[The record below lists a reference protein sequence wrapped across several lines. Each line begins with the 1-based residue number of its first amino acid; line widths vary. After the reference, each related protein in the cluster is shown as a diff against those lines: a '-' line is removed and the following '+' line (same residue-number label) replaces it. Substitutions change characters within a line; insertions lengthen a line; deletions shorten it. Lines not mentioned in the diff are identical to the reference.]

1 MNNFYVTFTG
11 ERVTP
16 EDLGDLRINLID
28 IAHHLTNIQRFGGA
42 LPFDK
47 SYSVA
52 EHCILL
58 AEYALDHNQFDVA
71 RMCLLHDASEAYL
84 GDVVSGLKAALP
96 DYRELESHVETMVY
110 NKYLVDTSVHS
121 TVKAL
126 DMQILIDEVK
136 ALLPHRLHIFE
147 TLYPTMKGL
156 GVTIIG
162 KTNKK
167 KVNDRYLE
175 LCKVLEIE
183 DNHHAD
189 LRISV

>member
-58 AEYALDHNQFDVA
+58 AEYALAHNDYEAA

-84 GDVVSGLKAALP
+84 GDVVSALKASLP
-96 DYRELESHVETMVY
+96 DYRELEGHLETMIY
-110 NKYLVDTSVHS
+110 NKYNIDTSHHQI
-121 TVKAL
+121 VKAL

-136 ALLPHRLHIFE
+136 ALLPNRLHIFE

-156 GVTIIG
+156 GVKISG
-162 KTNKK
+162 ETNKTE
-167 KVNDRYLE
+167 VNAKYLE
-175 LCKVLEIE
+175 LCKVLDIE
-183 DNHHAD
+183 DNDYAD